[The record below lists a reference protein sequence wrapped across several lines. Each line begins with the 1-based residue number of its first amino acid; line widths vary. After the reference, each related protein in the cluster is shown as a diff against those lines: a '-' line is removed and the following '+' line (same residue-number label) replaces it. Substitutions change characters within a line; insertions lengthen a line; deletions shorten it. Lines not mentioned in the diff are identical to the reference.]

1 MDDSPLYQQIAESVR
16 QEILRGD
23 LNPGDRLPSVR
34 DMAARWRCTPG
45 TVQRAYAEL
54 SSQKLIESR
63 RGRGTHVVELP
74 PEMEEGASLRR
85 ATLLHRVDGFVLETL
100 STGYAL
106 DEVEAALSLALDRW
120 RALATTP
127 SPSPPGVLRFAGS
140 HDPAI
145 TLLAERFPD
154 FSDGDT
160 LQVRFVGSLGG
171 LMKLAQGEA
180 DLAGCHLWD
189 EESDTYNEPFVRRLF
204 PGRRMALLTLA
215 HRCLGLIVPA
225 GNPAGLVKVADLAR
239 PGLRFVNRQRGSGTR
254 IWLETQLHRC
264 GLHMKQLTRHEKEAL
279 THSEVARLIAAG
291 EADVGAG
298 VEAAAQAL
306 GLDFVPLTMER
317 YDLLIPN
324 FVWKR
329 PAVQA
334 LVVWLRSDEARTA
347 IGGLR
352 GYETRE
358 TGVLR
363 WVE

>member
-1 MDDSPLYQQIAESVR
+1 MDTSPLYQQIAESLR

-34 DMAARWRCTPG
+34 SMAARWHCTPG

-63 RGRGTHVVELP
+63 RGRGTHVVELL
-74 PEMEEGASLRR
+74 PEMEGAPLRR

-106 DEVEAALSLALDRW
+106 DEVEAALRLALNRW
-120 RALATTP
+120 RALATAP
-127 SPSPPGVLRFAGS
+127 SPAPPGVLRFAGS
-140 HDPAI
+140 HDPAV
-145 TLLAERFPD
+145 TLLAEIFPH
-154 FSDGDT
+154 FSNGNT

-171 LMKLAQGEA
+171 LMKLAQGEV

-189 EESDTYNEPFVRRLF
+189 AESDTYNEPFVHRLF

-225 GNPAGLVKVADLAR
+225 GNPAGLAKVTDLAR
-239 PGLRFVNRQRGSGTR
+239 PGLRLINRQRGSGTR
-254 IWLETQLHRC
+254 IWLETQLHHC
-264 GLHMKQLTRHEKEAL
+264 GLHMKHLTRYEKEAL

-298 VEAAAQAL
+298 VEAIAQDF

-334 LVVWLRSDEARTA
+334 LVMWLRSDEARTA

-358 TGVLR
+358 TGILR